1 MNIISTIKH
10 IIKGIDIDSLN
21 KKIAELESNLNK
33 IKNDNARKN
42 AEITRLKKII
52 ETINEDLTHK
62 QDKISLA
69 ENKQKELALK
79 LSEADKKITS
89 LETQNDTLLETQKSL
104 SKYNASFKADI
115 ISKDNKIN
123 TSVNFYR

>member
-52 ETINEDLTHK
+52 EV
-62 QDKISLA
+62 
-69 ENKQKELALK
+69 
-79 LSEADKKITS
+79 
-89 LETQNDTLLETQKSL
+89 LLCLVTT
-104 SKYNASFKADI
+104 YVIA
-115 ISKDNKIN
+115 
-123 TSVNFYR
+123 